1 MSEILKE
8 LRASLYNLV
17 NKIIF
22 RRWIVEH
29 IIGKELRKHLTIEE
43 FGERQVQY
51 CVIDEP
57 FPDED
62 LEDLMVN
69 EKGLTMESE
78 IIGFTEVIDDKVIYC
93 AFSLDAILKYIEGAN
108 PINAYSYIREVARH
122 ELFHAK
128 QYNYILNKGGMDA
141 IGRVSEYMQSV
152 DYAENLLEQGAW
164 DFQFDEIVQD
174 FSVFDKFISPE
185 KFNEHKK

>member
-69 EKGLTMESE
+69 EKGLTMESD
-78 IIGFTEVIDDKVIYC
+78 IIGFTEVINDKIIYC
-93 AFSLDAILKYIEGAN
+93 AFSLDAILKYIEGEN
-108 PINAYSYIREVARH
+108 PPAAYLLIKEVARH

-185 KFNEHKK
+185 NFDEHKK